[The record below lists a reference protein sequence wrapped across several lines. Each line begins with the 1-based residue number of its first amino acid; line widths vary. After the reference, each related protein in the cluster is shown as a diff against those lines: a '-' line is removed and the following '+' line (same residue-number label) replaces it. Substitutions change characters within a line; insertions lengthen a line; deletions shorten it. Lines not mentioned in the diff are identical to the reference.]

1 MKKPARGKAHK
12 SSSTLAKGLKLLTLV
27 GAMLCIGFFA
37 VLVVDVSMTLVGKV
51 KLGEV
56 TVVQLWHK
64 MTDRVLD
71 RDVPRADPPVA
82 RATPKPRAQPTP
94 TTRAP
99 LPAVRPEDDARHVV
113 EPEDPQVQR
122 AKQRLDD
129 LLGRL

>member
-1 MKKPARGKAHK
+1 MKRGF
-12 SSSTLAKGLKLLTLV
+12 KLLMLV

-37 VLVVDVSMTLVGKV
+37 VLVIDVSMTFLGKM

-56 TVVQLWHK
+56 TVVELWHK

-71 RDVPRADPPVA
+71 RDVPRAEPPVVKTAPRPKPAPVTA
-82 RATPKPRAQPTP
+82 RAPM
-94 TTRAP
+94 
-99 LPAVRPEDDARHVV
+99 PAVKPEEDARHVV
-113 EPEDPQVQR
+113 ERADVDPQVQR